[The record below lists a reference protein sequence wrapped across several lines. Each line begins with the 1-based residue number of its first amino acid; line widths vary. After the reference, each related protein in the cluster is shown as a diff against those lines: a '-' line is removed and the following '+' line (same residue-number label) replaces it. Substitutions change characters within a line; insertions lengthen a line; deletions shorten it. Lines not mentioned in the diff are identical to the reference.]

1 MVIEFVVKKHFKT
14 FTIRIEQKNAL
25 FCLLALSLF
34 NVTKFYAIHL
44 LQLSIVSLTV
54 NVSSDHL
61 NIRERSKR
69 FKKGRCYSVSDGVQ
83 NKMTLR

>member
-14 FTIRIEQKNAL
+14 FTSRIEQKNAL

-61 NIRERSKR
+61 NIRELKDSKKVDAIVFR
-69 FKKGRCYSVSDGVQ
+69 MVFKTR
-83 NKMTLR
+83 